1 MSSCPIC
8 GNQMKFVEQH
18 KQWFC
23 YSCGQYQQTQQQ
35 YQAPSPQQQP
45 QQQYSP
51 PQNPNAGPSQSSG
64 AVGLEYE
71 TVHSP
76 SFTALIFYLKQG
88 QSVVAEK
95 GAMMYMHRT
104 IEIKTSGRKGGL
116 LKGIMT
122 SALGGESFFVNT
134 FTASQGPGELA
145 LVGPT
150 MGDIRLI
157 DVSRQGMILQSGAY
171 LASSPEVNLDTKWQG
186 LKGFLSE
193 KDFVML
199 RASGPGNVWTS
210 SFGGI
215 IEMNLRQG
223 EVLSVDTGHLVAFPD
238 NMQFSVR
245 RVGGWKSTIL
255 SGEGLVSDLVGPGKI
270 LMQTRHL
277 PAFVQALIPYL
288 PQQR

>member
-1 MSSCPIC
+1 M
-8 GNQMKFVEQH
+8 G
-18 KQWFC
+18 
-23 YSCGQYQQTQQQ
+23 GD
-35 YQAPSPQQQP
+35 
-45 QQQYSP
+45 
-51 PQNPNAGPSQSSG
+51 
-64 AVGLEYE
+64 LEYE

-76 SFTALIFYLKQG
+76 SFSALIFYLKHG

-104 IEIKTSGRKGGL
+104 IEIQTHGRKGGL

-122 SALGGESFFVNT
+122 SALGAESFFVNT
-134 FTASQGPGELA
+134 FSATHGPGELS

-150 MGDIRLI
+150 MGDIRAI

-171 LASSPEVNLDTKWQG
+171 LASSPQINLDTKWQG

-193 KDFVML
+193 RDFIML
-199 RASGPGNVWTS
+199 HAMGPGNVWVS

-215 IEMNLRQG
+215 VEMNLRQG

-238 NMQFSVR
+238 NMQFTVR
-245 RVGGWKSTIL
+245 RVGGWKSTFL

-277 PAFVQALIPYL
+277 PAFVSALVPYL
-288 PQQR
+288 PSNR